1 MMRRWIFE
9 KMTGF
14 FQSKTG
20 TKHFKVIF
28 TIFPSDYRLFWFEW
42 CIFHLCWRMLVFRQK
57 PVFTGF
63 SAKIFVNLKSP
74 SFSEW
79 KTDPLWKILEWLRLG
94 KVILS
99 KNDRIVSPGLIS
111 SCIAGLIIRTLCSNT
126 LRWSPRNPLLIVKI
140 FWKNHDRP
148 FCSRG

>member
-9 KMTGF
+9 EMTVF

-20 TKHFKVIF
+20 IKHFKVIVP
-28 TIFPSDYRLFWFEW
+28 IFPSDYRLFWFEW

-57 PVFTGF
+57 PVFTSF

-74 SFSEW
+74 SFSGW
-79 KTDPLWKILEWLRLG
+79 KTDPLLKILEWLGLG

-99 KNDRIVSPGLIS
+99 KNDRIVSPGLLS
-111 SCIAGLIIRTLCSNT
+111 SCIAALTYGFRILEGQ
-126 LRWSPRNPLLIVKI
+126 RNSAQSVCQK
-140 FWKNHDRP
+140 R
-148 FCSRG
+148 

>member
-1 MMRRWIFE
+1 MRRWIFE

-20 TKHFKVIF
+20 TKHFKVIVP
-28 TIFPSDYRLFWFEW
+28 IFPSDYRLFWFEW

-57 PVFTGF
+57 PVFTGLF
-63 SAKIFVNLKSP
+63 AKIFVNLKSP
-74 SFSEW
+74 SFSGW

-99 KNDRIVSPGLIS
+99 KNDRIVSPGLLS
-111 SCIAGLIIRTLCSNT
+111 SCIAGLKSSEFLGKRKVVFHKRIPS
-126 LRWSPRNPLLIVKI
+126 VV
-140 FWKNHDRP
+140 
-148 FCSRG
+148 